1 MDVKNI
7 FIIVYVFYILNIF
20 FIFLGDGIFDR
31 MESGEILR
39 MIWEF
44 KKKENYVSNIHIYS
58 GNITDAVIKQSMKK
72 MSADN
77 VTAIFIAFK
86 NFEEKMKNKDFEYKN
101 CPECKFIE
109 DEIDL
114 SEEK

>member
-1 MDVKNI
+1 M
-7 FIIVYVFYILNIF
+7 
-20 FIFLGDGIFDR
+20 GS
-31 MESGEILR
+31 EEILK

-44 KKKENYVSNIHIYS
+44 KRKNNKINDIHVYC